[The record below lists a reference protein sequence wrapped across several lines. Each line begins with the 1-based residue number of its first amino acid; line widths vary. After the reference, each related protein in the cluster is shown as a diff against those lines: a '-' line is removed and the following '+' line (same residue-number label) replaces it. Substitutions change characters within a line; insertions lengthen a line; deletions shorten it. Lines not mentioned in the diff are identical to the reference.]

1 MNSKELIEKLGGPTK
16 VAVYLGLGKCGTQR
30 VSNWVRRGIPY
41 EIQLKHPKLRTT
53 KNEKSAA

>member
-16 VAVYLGLGKCGTQR
+16 VAGYLGLGKYGAQR
-30 VSNWVRRGIPY
+30 VANWVKRGIPY
-41 EIQLKHPKLRTT
+41 EIQLKHPKLRT